1 MYLLVEEFLAYQRG
15 QLNCRIETLV
25 SIYDFVIQNL
35 HEVMDE
41 RGLEMFQI
49 FHLCFAWH
57 KKVIEADGWCLS
69 ALD

>member
-1 MYLLVEEFLAYQRG
+1 
-15 QLNCRIETLV
+15 
-25 SIYDFVIQNL
+25 
-35 HEVMDE
+35 MDE

-69 ALD
+69 ALDYIESHVILIKGHILNKMAENNQSWSSV